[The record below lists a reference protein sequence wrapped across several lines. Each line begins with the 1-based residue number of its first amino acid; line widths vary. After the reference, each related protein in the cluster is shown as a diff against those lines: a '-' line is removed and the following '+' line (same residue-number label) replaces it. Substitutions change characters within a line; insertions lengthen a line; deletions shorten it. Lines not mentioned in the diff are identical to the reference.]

1 MNFIAS
7 HPDLVRAT
15 YPELK
20 ETELLRAVERALES
34 IFKKATVDNKSMN
47 LNLSTCES
55 RRTTDPKTKRKLS
68 GMGRMGDPFL
78 LTAAFWRKWIRA
90 GFSIGSGKARDRKN
104 VREDGT
110 PPALLFNQKPRLL
123 RRFDSPAQTLIPLLG
138 CREK

>member
-34 IFKKATVDNKSMN
+34 IFK
-47 LNLSTCES
+47 
-55 RRTTDPKTKRKLS
+55 
-68 GMGRMGDPFL
+68 FL

-90 GFSIGSGKARDRKN
+90 AFSIGSGKARDRKN
-104 VREDGT
+104 APSIRYCPNLKMPHEQRPD
-110 PPALLFNQKPRLL
+110 P
-123 RRFDSPAQTLIPLLG
+123 
-138 CREK
+138 

>member
-34 IFKKATVDNKSMN
+34 IFK
-47 LNLSTCES
+47 
-55 RRTTDPKTKRKLS
+55 
-68 GMGRMGDPFL
+68 FL

-138 CREK
+138 CREKQSAWVWTRKSCGASWAILPLA

>member
-34 IFKKATVDNKSMN
+34 IFK
-47 LNLSTCES
+47 
-55 RRTTDPKTKRKLS
+55 
-68 GMGRMGDPFL
+68 FL

-90 GFSIGSGKARDRKN
+90 AFSIGSGKARDRKN
-104 VREDGT
+104 VREDDT

-123 RRFDSPAQTLIPLLG
+123 GRFDSPAQTLIPLLS

>member
-34 IFKKATVDNKSMN
+34 IFK
-47 LNLSTCES
+47 
-55 RRTTDPKTKRKLS
+55 
-68 GMGRMGDPFL
+68 FL

-90 GFSIGSGKARDRKN
+90 GFSIGSGKVRDRKK
-104 VREDGT
+104 V
-110 PPALLFNQKPRLL
+110 PPIRYCPNLKMPHEQRP
-123 RRFDSPAQTLIPLLG
+123 DP
-138 CREK
+138 